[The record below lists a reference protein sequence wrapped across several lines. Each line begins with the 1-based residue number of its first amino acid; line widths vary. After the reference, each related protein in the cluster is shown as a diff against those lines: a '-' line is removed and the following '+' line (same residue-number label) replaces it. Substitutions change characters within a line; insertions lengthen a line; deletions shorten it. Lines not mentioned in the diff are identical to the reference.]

1 MVLDEQEPD
10 RQKGAEGID
19 LLFVL
24 LLELWLWK

>member
-24 LLELWLWK
+24 YLLLEL